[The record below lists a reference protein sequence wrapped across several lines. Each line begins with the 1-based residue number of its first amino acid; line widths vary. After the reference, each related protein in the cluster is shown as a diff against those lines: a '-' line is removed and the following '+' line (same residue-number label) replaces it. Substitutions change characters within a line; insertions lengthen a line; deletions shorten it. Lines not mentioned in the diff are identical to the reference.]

1 MNIICGPINDQRT
14 VTIELS
20 PKKETL
26 GVFVS
31 GGIDSAIL
39 YYLLLKENIA
49 LNNLHDI
56 IPFTIFRKEG
66 SSYAAAPVIEHVHF
80 SLGLPLK
87 SALKVGDNTLPE
99 HQQVGSGMQE
109 AYKAGISRVYGGLI
123 QQLPQHLIGWDAVKF
138 RESEKFKAPFQHLNK
153 SHIIDLVRKFDQECL
168 YHITHSCCYDVG
180 RCNVCNGCNERAW
193 GFEQLGIIDPGT
205 Y

>member
-1 MNIICGPINDQRT
+1 MNITCGPINDQRA
-14 VTIELS
+14 VTIVLP

-66 SSYAAAPVIEHVHF
+66 SSYAAAPVIEHIHY

-87 SALKVGDNTLPE
+87 RALKVGDNTLPE
-99 HQQVGSGMQE
+99 QQQVSSGMQE

-123 QQLPQHLIGWDAVKF
+123 QQLPSI
-138 RESEKFKAPFQHLNK
+138 
-153 SHIIDLVRKFDQECL
+153 
-168 YHITHSCCYDVG
+168 
-180 RCNVCNGCNERAW
+180 
-193 GFEQLGIIDPGT
+193 
-205 Y
+205 